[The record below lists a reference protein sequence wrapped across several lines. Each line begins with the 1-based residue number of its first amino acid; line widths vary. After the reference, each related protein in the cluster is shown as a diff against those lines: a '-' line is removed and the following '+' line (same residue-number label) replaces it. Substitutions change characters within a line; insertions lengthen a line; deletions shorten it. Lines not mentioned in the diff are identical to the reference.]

1 MAQQICHN
9 DHWHLSG
16 ILFGI
21 LKMERTAVTEPLPLP
36 CWTQKYASIQKEEEG
51 LAMLQHATHEHEKTE
66 QKAQNPQTQL
76 ILNLSYA
83 FCVPLP

>member
-1 MAQQICHN
+1 
-9 DHWHLSG
+9 
-16 ILFGI
+16 
-21 LKMERTAVTEPLPLP
+21 
-36 CWTQKYASIQKEEEG
+36 
-51 LAMLQHATHEHEKTE
+51 MLQHATHEHEKTE